1 MDTKVLVGRNS
12 GFEVKLLLI
21 TSMFN
26 RDTLTTGLILAMTIE
41 SITGM
46 YFSSVSCGQNICV
59 AGDIVRE
66 VEVVSEISCALECLQ
81 EEECLSNNYMRQEGS
96 DKTICQMVTLT
107 PDIYGKNVF
116 GCLNGIK
123 IGFKVSD

>member
-1 MDTKVLVGRNS
+1 MLNKDTIV
-12 GFEVKLLLI
+12 
-21 TSMFN
+21 
-26 RDTLTTGLILAMTIE
+26 TGLVLALTIE

-81 EEECLSNNYMRQEGS
+81 EEGCLSYNYMRQENS
-96 DKTICQMVTLT
+96 DRTICQMVTLM
-107 PDIYGKNVF
+107 PDVYGSNVF
-116 GCLNGIK
+116 GCCNGIK
-123 IGFKVSD
+123 IGFKVSV